1 VSSSQAHLAEAADRR
16 WQLLALAMLLI
27 ACKSGISAALVL
39 ADASVRTYLDWA
51 EGGAAIAAL
60 VIVLWLLFF
69 KFMKVPAHLRRRF
82 LDIEGFVATTI
93 QKSFK
98 ASWLVTFV
106 TLTVLAPASRRFTT
120 IPGEFFLQAVMA
132 LMLGVFSVAFFVMNA
147 SGGEDEG
154 TAGA

>member
-1 VSSSQAHLAEAADRR
+1 
-16 WQLLALAMLLI
+16 
-27 ACKSGISAALVL
+27 
-39 ADASVRTYLDWA
+39 VRTYLDWA